1 MSDAFTENSSLAD
14 DPGLGSA
21 WGGLEPVRP
30 APRFAVDRV
39 RTLAS
44 WRHAQALLGRRYGQR
59 GLKLKEPVC
68 PDTGLATLRVREGDK
83 VVGTLS
89 VRLDSERGLS
99 ADTVFPEEMK
109 ALREGGQRLCE
120 FTRLAVEGDTESKQ
134 VLARLF
140 HLAYLYAYRLER
152 YDLLTFEVHPRHAP
166 FYKRMLGA
174 KLVANE
180 RMNMLVNAP
189 AVLMCLPLR
198 EAERQIELYAG
209 RPEMSSQVRTIYP
222 LFYSASEE
230 NAVLRELSS
239 EL

>member
-1 MSDAFTENSSLAD
+1 MSDAFNDDSSSPAD
-14 DPGLGSA
+14 SGPGASWVA
-21 WGGLEPVRP
+21 REPVRP
-30 APRFAVDRV
+30 GHRYAADRV

-59 GLKLKEPVC
+59 GLKLKDPVC
-68 PDTGLATLRVREGDK
+68 PDTGLATLRVRDGDK

-89 VRLDSERGLS
+89 VRLDHGRGLS
-99 ADTVFPEEMK
+99 ADGVFPEEMK

-140 HLAYLYAYRLER
+140 HLAYLYAYRLEG

-166 FYKRMLGA
+166 FYRRMLGA
-174 KLVANE
+174 KLVAEE
-180 RMNMLVNAP
+180 RLNPHVNAP

-198 EAERQIELYAG
+198 EAERQIALYAG
-209 RPEMSSQVRTIYP
+209 KPEMGAEVRTIYP
-222 LFYSASEE
+222 LFYSPSEE
-230 NAVLRELSS
+230 TTLLRELSN